1 MAAILF
7 LAKVVG
13 SESTAMDSKGNKVL
27 VCDNGTGVS
36 SICCYTARNA
46 LYLINSFVRLLFCS
60 LSSVDLLGRTSQRT
74 SSLRWWADRLLD
86 QQRKWEILKL
96 R

>member
-7 LAKVVG
+7 LARVVG

-36 SICCYTARNA
+36 SICCYTARNV
-46 LYLINSFVRLLFCS
+46 LYLINCCVQLLYCS
-60 LSSVDLLGRTSQRT
+60 LSSVDLLGRISLLT

-86 QQRKWEILKL
+86 QQRKWETLK
-96 R
+96 